1 MVKSRPLRAL
11 LLIGILSIV
20 LYGINYYLPETE
32 IAAYLNFFI
41 IGPLILPGIF
51 VDLMFQ
57 TLIKRDVYGWSI
69 FVELLGNTLC
79 WWILYLAIK
88 RVTTNPHPLN
98 VRQVKHRSPAYRQT
112 GIKIWVLNLC
122 VDVQ

>member
-1 MVKSRPLRAL
+1 MVKSRPLRAF

-32 IAAYLNFFI
+32 IATYLNFFI

-57 TLIKRDVYGWSI
+57 TIIKRDIYGWSI
-69 FVELLGNTLC
+69 FVEILGNTLC
-79 WWILYLAIK
+79 WWILYLAF
-88 RVTTNPHPLN
+88 
-98 VRQVKHRSPAYRQT
+98 YRMMSKST
-112 GIKIWVLNLC
+112 STKLWARKT
-122 VDVQ
+122 